1 MNTKEILEK
10 NPLSTE
16 VVRKWFT
23 DKMFESVQKDDAVPE
38 DFKKFILNER
48 VSNESLIIFI
58 ESNPRNLFDVFD
70 DNKIFIEILLYPDGE
85 FTCKIGNEGTTI
97 SWKNRKEAE
106 ESAIE
111 VAFSILENKLKEN
124 GKIIS

>member
-23 DKMFESVQKDDAVPE
+23 DKMFESIQKDDTVPE
-38 DFKKFILNER
+38 DFKKFILKEG

-70 DNKIFIEILLYPDGE
+70 DNEIFIEILLYPDGE
-85 FTCKIGNEGTTI
+85 FTCKIGNQATTN
-97 SWKNRKEAE
+97 SWKTRIEAE
-106 ESAIE
+106 EFAIE
-111 VAFSILENKLKEN
+111 SAFGILEEKLK
-124 GKIIS
+124 